1 MIKYY
6 YPIPLIANFLLQLQ
20 WYLLMN
26 HTYPRRFSKTVTWL
40 VEIGIFAVHIFLGST
55 LPYMSWIRSFYVP
68 VLFTVGFV
76 ILYRERW
83 QKIACT
89 VAVLF
94 LFIYITEYFAALFVY
109 TPEELSGH
117 FNDSPALRQ
126 ILVYSVTM
134 PISAAL
140 IWLLDLILNREKNR
154 LSVRQ
159 WLLCAAFILIQMFIL
174 FGYMQDL
181 SLDTPPN
188 RKAYVILV
196 LLACV
201 VMDVFL
207 VQYVLAAVKREQL
220 QQENLL
226 LSEQLDAQ
234 MSRYSAIATEYET
247 VRHMRHDISKHLNTM
262 EAMLKNGDTR
272 EAERYIV
279 ELKSGSYRPTTQ
291 FCENPVADALL
302 HSYSDRTANTGPRL
316 EITAQVPARLGIKNS
331 DLVCVLGNL
340 LDNALEACPA
350 EKNAVISL
358 RMVFTRGCL
367 LVSVDN
373 PVGHTGERH
382 RRVPELERG
391 VGTRILGHLAQKYHG
406 AYETSETENQFHAQ
420 LTLIAEEGAYASD
433 CSL

>member
-26 HTYPRRFSKTVTWL
+26 HTYPRRFSKMVTWAAEL
-40 VEIGIFAVHIFLGST
+40 GIFAIHIYLGST

-89 VAVLF
+89 VAFLF
-94 LFIYITEYFAALFVY
+94 LFMYIAEFFTALFVY
-109 TPEELSGH
+109 TPEMLSGH
-117 FNDSPALRQ
+117 FNEAPALQQ
-126 ILVYSVTM
+126 IQVYCVSLPT
-134 PISAAL
+134 SAAL

-159 WLLCAAFILIQMFIL
+159 WLVCAAFILTQMFIL

-181 SLDTPPN
+181 SMDSSPN
-188 RKAYVILV
+188 RKAYVILI

-201 VMDVFL
+201 VMDAFL
-207 VQYVLAAVKREQL
+207 VQYVLATAKREQL
-220 QQENLL
+220 RLENQL
-226 LSEQLDAQ
+226 LSEQMDAQ
-234 MSRYSAIATEYET
+234 ITRYSAITTEYET
-247 VRHMRHDISKHLNTM
+247 VRHMRHDIAKHLSVM
-262 EAMLKNGDTR
+262 EALLKNGDTQ
-272 EAERYIV
+272 EAEQYIM
-279 ELKSGSYRPTTQ
+279 ELKSGSYQPSTQ

-302 HSYSDRTANTGPRL
+302 HSYTDRTASTGPRL
-316 EITAQVPARLGIKNS
+316 DITAQIPARLGIRNS
-331 DLVCVLGNL
+331 ELVCVLGNL

-350 EKNAVISL
+350 EKGAVISL
-358 RMVFTRGCL
+358 RVVFTRGCL
-367 LVSVDN
+367 LVSIDN
-373 PVGHTGERH
+373 PTGHAGERRH
-382 RRVPELERG
+382 HVPELERG
-391 VGTRILGHLAQKYHG
+391 VGTQILNHLAQKYHG
-406 AYETSETENQFHAQ
+406 VYEASETANHFHAQ
-420 LTLIAEEGAYASD
+420 VTLMAEEDTYASD